1 VAFTAAVV
9 LIKKSSGGPL
19 SSLVI
24 IIRQS
29 IFQSQCERAMM
40 ALPHSSPPPHL
51 FGLGRKLNLYFMHA
65 GGTQRFAS
73 IIGRRR
79 IFSKV
84 DPEMLLTVQQ
94 SHFLVKVLKLFK
106 LIINFFPT
114 FGKHILILF
123 MCN

>member
-51 FGLGRKLNLYFMHA
+51 FGLGRKLNLYFMHT
-65 GGTQRFAS
+65 GGTGWFAFF
-73 IIGRRR
+73 IDRRR
-79 IFSKV
+79 LVSKF

-94 SHFLVKVLKLFK
+94 SQFW
-106 LIINFFPT
+106 
-114 FGKHILILF
+114 
-123 MCN
+123 